1 MGNIYSMTG
10 FAAAN
15 QELPQG
21 ALTLDLRSVNHRYL
35 DISFR
40 MDDAF
45 RPIETAM
52 REAIAKRINRGKVEC
67 RLGFTPSAENR
78 KPQAINLDLARQ
90 LLEMGNAIQQL
101 SPQSAPL
108 TVADILRWPGMF
120 KVEDISQT
128 TLHEASLA
136 LLQHALSDFEATR
149 AREGDKLRAM
159 ILERAAQMQE
169 KVAEAAPHLPRLIA
183 AYQDKLSNRLREAAA
198 SLDEDRIRQEIALF
212 SQKIDIDEE
221 ISRLQAHLQEV
232 RRILDKGDPSGKR
245 LDFMMQE
252 LNREAN
258 TLGSKSVSTE
268 TSQLSMDLKVLIEQM
283 REQIQNIE

>member
-1 MGNIYSMTG
+1 MGTIYSMTG

-35 DISFR
+35 DITFR

-78 KPQAINLDLARQ
+78 KPQAINLDLAGQ
-90 LLEMGNAIQQL
+90 LLEMGATIQQL

-108 TVADILRWPGMF
+108 SVADILRWPGMF
-120 KVEDISQT
+120 KAEDISQT

-136 LLQHALSDFEATR
+136 LLQHALTDFAATR

-159 ILERAAQMQE
+159 ILERAALMQG

-183 AYQDKLSNRLREAAA
+183 AYQEKLTARLRDAAA

>member
-1 MGNIYSMTG
+1 MGTIYSMTG
-10 FAAAN
+10 FAAAT

-40 MDDAF
+40 MDDSF

-52 REAIAKRINRGKVEC
+52 REAIAKKINRGKVEC

-78 KPQAINLDLARQ
+78 KPQAINLDLAGQ
-90 LLEMGNAIQQL
+90 LLEMATAIQQL
-101 SPQSAPL
+101 SPHSAPL
-108 TVADILRWPGMF
+108 SVADILRWPGIF
-120 KVEDISQT
+120 RVEDISQA
-128 TLHEASLA
+128 TLHEAALA
-136 LLQHALSDFEATR
+136 LLQNALTDFADTR

-183 AYQDKLSNRLREAAA
+183 AYQEKLTNRLRDAAA
-198 SLDEDRIRQEIALF
+198 SLDDDRIRQEIALF

-232 RRILDKGDPSGKR
+232 NRILDKGDPSGKR